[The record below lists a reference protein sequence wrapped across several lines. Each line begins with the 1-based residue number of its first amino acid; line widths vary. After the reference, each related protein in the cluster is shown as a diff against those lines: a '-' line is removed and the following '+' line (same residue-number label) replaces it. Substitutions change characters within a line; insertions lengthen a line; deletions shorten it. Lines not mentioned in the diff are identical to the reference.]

1 MATFLSQVAQI
12 TPNLYLS
19 GFVGASESTVL
30 KYGIT
35 CVITVC
41 KEVPKLSIPFVE
53 SIKLEVLDKPNEQL
67 DRYFDFVADKINDVV
82 SHKGSC
88 LVHCVAGISRSA
100 SMIIVYLMK
109 YQNMSLKDAH
119 ELVKSKR
126 NFIRPNLG
134 FWKQLVDYERKIF
147 GKNSVKLINSSIG
160 IIPDIYESEIKNMMW
175 TTPNGLVVTNSPV
188 TGNSNSTLSTN
199 QNYKQPINGNSS
211 FNPNVK
217 QPTNTLAGVSSNFAA
232 TSSGRPNRSYY
243 QTTYSSS
250 YCAKR

>member
-1 MATFLSQVAQI
+1 MTNFLSQVAQI

-35 CVITVC
+35 CIITVC

-53 SIKLEVLDKPNEQL
+53 SIKLDVLDKPNEQL
-67 DRYFDFVADKINDVV
+67 DRYFDYVGDKINDVV
-82 SHKGSC
+82 TRKGSC

-126 NFIRPNLG
+126 HFIRPNLG

-147 GKNSVKLINSSIG
+147 GKNSVKIISSSIG
-160 IIPDIYESEIKNMMW
+160 FIPDLYENEIKNMVW
-175 TTPNGLVVTNSPV
+175 ATPNGLVVSNSPSGMNTNKPQAV
-188 TGNSNSTLSTN
+188 KQSTSSANSTTVPTTTAVLN
-199 QNYKQPINGNSS
+199 LNSS
-211 FNPNVK
+211 
-217 QPTNTLAGVSSNFAA
+217 PTAGTRA
-232 TSSGRPNRSYY
+232 NRAYY

-250 YCAKR
+250 YCAQSKR